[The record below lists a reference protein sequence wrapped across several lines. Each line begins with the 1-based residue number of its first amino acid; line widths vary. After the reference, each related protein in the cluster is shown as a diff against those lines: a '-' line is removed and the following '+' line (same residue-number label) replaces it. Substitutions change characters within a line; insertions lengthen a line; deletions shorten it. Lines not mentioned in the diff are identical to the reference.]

1 MQISTTHKDGFLE
14 LMLSG
19 ELDHHAARRA
29 MQQIGEIIDQNLPRD
44 CVLDLGGLTFMDSSG
59 IAVVL
64 NTHKRMTEISGR
76 CAVVNVQNQPMK
88 VLIASGIY
96 RIVEIAEAV

>member
-1 MQISTTHKDGFLE
+1 MQLSATHKDGFLE
-14 LMLSG
+14 LKLSG

-29 MQQIGEIIDQNLPRD
+29 MQKIGETIDQTLPRD
-44 CVLDLGGLTFMDSSG
+44 CVVDLGELTFMDSSG
-59 IAVVL
+59 IAVLL
-64 NTHKRMTEISGR
+64 NAHKRMTEIGGH
-76 CAVVNVQNQPMK
+76 CAVINVLRQPMK